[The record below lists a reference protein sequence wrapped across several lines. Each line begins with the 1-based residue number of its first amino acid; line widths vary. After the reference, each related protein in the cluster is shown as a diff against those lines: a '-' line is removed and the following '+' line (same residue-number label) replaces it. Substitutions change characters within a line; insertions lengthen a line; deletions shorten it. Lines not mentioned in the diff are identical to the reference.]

1 MNHCI
6 ICNLR
11 YLMTLTQM
19 GVDILV
25 NNIYAYLFLK
35 CHHYIYVSCIN
46 WQYVLS
52 MQILLF
58 RPTIK
63 KYPCFRFI
71 TFLIWIGMQ
80 GHFCFLFR
88 FFMGLQE

>member
-35 CHHYIYVSCIN
+35 CHHYIYMSCIN

-63 KYPCFRFI
+63 KYLFPIHYVFNLDRYARA
-71 TFLIWIGMQ
+71 
-80 GHFCFLFR
+80 FLFS
-88 FFMGLQE
+88 F